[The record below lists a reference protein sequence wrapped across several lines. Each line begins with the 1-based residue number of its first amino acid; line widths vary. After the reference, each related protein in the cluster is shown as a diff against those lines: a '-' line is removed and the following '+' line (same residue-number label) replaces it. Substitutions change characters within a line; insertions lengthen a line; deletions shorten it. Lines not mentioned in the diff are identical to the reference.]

1 MTILLLG
8 GGGQLG
14 QTFVEDGGLAAIDR
28 LAIATR
34 SGFLNGERCA
44 QAELADPASLEALL
58 EGLRPAIII
67 NVAAY
72 TAVDQAEQ
80 EEGLALSING
90 EALAVIGGWAAKHG
104 ALVLHYSTDYV
115 FDGASATPY
124 APDAPTAPLGA
135 YGRSKLAGEQAL
147 AGSGAAHMIMRT
159 GWVYSPHGRNFLLTM
174 LRLGRERDELRVV
187 ADQVGAPTSTGL
199 IVKASLAA
207 IERWLSASADQRRL
221 LEGTYH
227 LVASGQT
234 SWHGFAEA
242 IMERAAANELIER
255 TPVVLPISSADFPAA
270 APRPAYSV
278 LDNTDFIRT
287 FGFELPSWKQGLD
300 QVLQQ
305 LR

>member
-8 GGGQLG
+8 GAGQLG

-28 LAIATR
+28 LAVATR
-34 SGFLNGERCA
+34 SGSLNGERCA
-44 QAELADPASLEALL
+44 QADLADPVSLKALL
-58 EGLRPAIII
+58 EGLSPAIII
-67 NVAAY
+67 NAAAY

-80 EEGLALSING
+80 EEDLAMRING
-90 EALAVIGGWAAKHG
+90 EALAVIGQWAAKRG

-115 FDGASATPY
+115 FDGAGTTPY

-159 GWVYSPHGRNFLLTM
+159 GWVYAPHGSNFLLAM
-174 LRLGRERDELRVV
+174 LRLGRERDEIRVV
-187 ADQVGAPTSTGL
+187 ADQIGAPTSTDL
-199 IVKASLAA
+199 IVQASMAA
-207 IERWLSASADQRRL
+207 IDRWLGASPEKRHR
-221 LEGTYH
+221 LEGIHH

-242 IMERAAANELIER
+242 IMQQASARGLIAKAPNVIPTTTAEFP
-255 TPVVLPISSADFPAA
+255 TPAA
-270 APRPAYSV
+270 RPAFSV
-278 LDNTDFIRT
+278 LDNADFIRT
-287 FGFELPSWKQGLD
+287 FGFELPNWEQGLD

-305 LR
+305 LC